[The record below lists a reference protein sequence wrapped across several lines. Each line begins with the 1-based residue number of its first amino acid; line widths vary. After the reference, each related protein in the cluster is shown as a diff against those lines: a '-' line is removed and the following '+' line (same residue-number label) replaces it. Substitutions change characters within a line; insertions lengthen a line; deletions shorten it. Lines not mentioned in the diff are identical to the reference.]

1 MNVPG
6 TLVIL
11 KFKYDYFP
19 DDEPTNT
26 VYMQLATNGE
36 VSVLA
41 VCSNAKFSLQD
52 RS

>member
-1 MNVPG
+1 MSSPSICV
-6 TLVIL
+6 TL

-19 DDEPTNT
+19 DDGPTNT
-26 VYMQLATNGE
+26 AYMQLATNGE

-41 VCSNAKFSLQD
+41 ACFSAKFSLQD